1 MPNWCSNTLTIT
13 HENTAMIVRA
23 KAAFAN
29 GGDPVAFPDHLNKLG
44 MKVEGLGLA
53 VDDALVSFIELKYG
67 NTK

>member
-1 MPNWCSNTLTIT
+1 
-13 HENTAMIVRA
+13 MIYNLRELRERDIVYRYIRDSRA
-23 KAAFAN
+23 EFLAE

-44 MKVEGLGLA
+44 MKVEGLGLD

>member
-1 MPNWCSNTLTIT
+1 
-13 HENTAMIVRA
+13 MIYDLRDLRERNILYSYIKDSRA
-23 KAAFAN
+23 EFLAN
-29 GGDPVAFPDHLNKLG
+29 GGDSVDFPNHLNKLG